1 MKIEEYI
8 NQLRTYLY
16 GMPENDMNEALE
28 YYTEYLSEVSDE
40 NLDEEIK
47 KLGNPEFLAKQLKS
61 EVPNNTQMNFSD
73 KNKNSNSA
81 LKITVLIL
89 TSPIWLSLLAAYF
102 SIYVTI
108 ICVIF
113 SVYIAFPAMALTF
126 LICAFG
132 TAKYSVYDVI
142 FFAGGFLITLGASLM
157 LFKPA
162 LNGIVESSKLFA
174 KSLVKMYRFIFPKKN

>member
-1 MKIEEYI
+1 MKREEYI
-8 NQLRTYLY
+8 NQLKTYLS
-16 GMPENDMNEALE
+16 GMPENDMKEALD
-28 YYTEYLSEVSDE
+28 YYTEYLSEVPDE

-47 KLGNPEFLAKQLKS
+47 KLGRPEFLAKQLKS

-89 TSPIWLSLLAAYF
+89 TSPIWVSLLAAYF
-102 SIYVTI
+102 SIYITI

-113 SVYIAFPAMALTF
+113 SVYITFPAMALTF

-132 TAKYSVYDVI
+132 TAKYSVYYAI
-142 FFAGGFLITLGASLM
+142 FCAGGFMLTLGASM
-157 LFKPA
+157 VLFKLA
-162 LNGIVESSKLFA
+162 LSGIIESSKLFA
-174 KSLVKMYRFIFPKKN
+174 KSLVKIYRLVFPKKN

>member
-1 MKIEEYI
+1 MKREEYI
-8 NQLRTYLY
+8 NQLRTYLS

-28 YYTEYLSEVSDE
+28 YYTEYLSEVPDE

-47 KLGNPEFLAKQLKS
+47 KLGNPEFLAKQLES
-61 EVPNNTQMNFSD
+61 EVQNNTQMNFSD
-73 KNKNSNSA
+73 KNSNSA

-113 SVYIAFPAMALTF
+113 SVYIAFPAMSLTF

-132 TAKYSVYDVI
+132 TAKYSVYNVI
-142 FFAGGFLITLGASLM
+142 FFAGGFLITLGASLV

-162 LNGIVESSKLFA
+162 LSGIVESSKLFA

>member
-1 MKIEEYI
+1 MKREEYI
-8 NQLRTYLY
+8 NQLRTYLS

-132 TAKYSVYDVI
+132 TAKYSVYNVI
-142 FFAGGFLITLGASLM
+142 FFTGGFLITLGASLV

-162 LNGIVESSKLFA
+162 LNGIIESSKLFA

>member
-1 MKIEEYI
+1 
-8 NQLRTYLY
+8 
-16 GMPENDMNEALE
+16 MNEALE
-28 YYTEYLSEVSDE
+28 YYTEYLSEVPDE

-47 KLGNPEFLAKQLKS
+47 KLGNPEFLAKQLKN
-61 EVPNNTQMNFSD
+61 EVQNNTQMNFSD
-73 KNKNSNSA
+73 KNSNSA

-108 ICVIF
+108 ICIIF

-132 TAKYSVYDVI
+132 TAKYSVYNVI
-142 FFAGGFLITLGASLM
+142 FFAGGFLITLGASLV

-162 LNGIVESSKLFA
+162 LRGIVESSKLFA

>member
-1 MKIEEYI
+1 MKREEYI
-8 NQLRTYLY
+8 NQLRTYLS

-28 YYTEYLSEVSDE
+28 YYTEYLSEVPDE

-47 KLGNPEFLAKQLKS
+47 KLGNPEFLAKQLKN
-61 EVPNNTQMNFSD
+61 EVQNNTQMNFSD
-73 KNKNSNSA
+73 KNSNSA

-108 ICVIF
+108 ICIIF

-132 TAKYSVYDVI
+132 TAKYSVYNVI
-142 FFAGGFLITLGASLM
+142 FFAGGFLITLGASLV

-162 LNGIVESSKLFA
+162 LRGIVESSKLFA
-174 KSLVKMYRFIFPKKN
+174 KSLVKMYRFIFPNKN

>member
-1 MKIEEYI
+1 MKREEYI
-8 NQLRTYLY
+8 NQLRTYLS

-28 YYTEYLSEVSDE
+28 YYTEYLSEVPDE

-47 KLGNPEFLAKQLKS
+47 KLGNPEFLAKQLKN
-61 EVPNNTQMNFSD
+61 EVQNNTQMNFSD
-73 KNKNSNSA
+73 KNSNSA

-108 ICVIF
+108 ICIIF

-132 TAKYSVYDVI
+132 TAKYSVYNVI
-142 FFAGGFLITLGASLM
+142 FFAGGFLITLGASLV

-162 LNGIVESSKLFA
+162 LRGIVESSKLFA